1 MIKSFFFGKIR
12 LLEKI
17 ERDKMTNN
25 IKLFLRG
32 IAKVFEVP
40 DDILPLYKSEI
51 VLAIIGI
58 VLFLFL

>member
-1 MIKSFFFGKIR
+1 
-12 LLEKI
+12 
-17 ERDKMTNN
+17 MTNN

-40 DDILPLYKSEI
+40 DDILSLYRSEI
-51 VLAIIGI
+51 VLAIIGV